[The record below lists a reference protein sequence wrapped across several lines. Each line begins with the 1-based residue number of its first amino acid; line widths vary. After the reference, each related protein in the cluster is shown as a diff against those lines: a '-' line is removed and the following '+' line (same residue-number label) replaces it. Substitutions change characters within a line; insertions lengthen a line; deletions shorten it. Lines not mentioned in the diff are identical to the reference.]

1 MIDVTS
7 VQQTNPTTAATV
19 KGPNQTLDQDQFLK
33 LLLAQLKHQDPLN
46 PVDNTQFIAQLAQ
59 FSQLEQT
66 KQMSSALNK
75 FVTQQNV
82 ANNSSLVGL
91 VGRRVSALGSSIAL
105 SSGTAAPLSYS
116 LAGEASA
123 VTVQVATATGIPV
136 RTFQLTG
143 QPAGTQTI
151 MWDGKDQSGN
161 QLPTGAYAFTV
172 NATVGKDQ
180 PVSATTLQ
188 TGQVTAVTFADG
200 TPKIVLSSGQAVTP
214 SQILE
219 VR

>member
-1 MIDVTS
+1 MIDATS
-7 VQQTNPTTAATV
+7 VQQTSSTTAATV
-19 KGPNQTLDQDQFLK
+19 KGPNQTLGQDQFLK

-46 PVDNTQFIAQLAQ
+46 PVDNAQFIAQLAQ
-59 FSQLEQT
+59 FSQLEGV
-66 KQMSSALNK
+66 KQMSGALTK
-75 FVTQQNV
+75 FVDQQNV

-91 VGRRVSALGSSIAL
+91 VGRKVSALGSSVAL

-116 LAGEASA
+116 LAGDASV

-136 RTFQLTG
+136 RTFELKG
-143 QPAGTQTI
+143 QPAGMQTI
-151 MWDGKDQSGN
+151 LWDGKDQNGN
-161 QLPTGAYAFTV
+161 TVPTGAYAFTV
-172 NATVGKDQ
+172 KAVVGKDQ

-188 TGQVTAVTFADG
+188 TGQVAAVTFADG

>member
-7 VQQTNPTTAATV
+7 VQQATPTSAATV

-66 KQMSSALNK
+66 KQMSSALSK

-82 ANNSSLVGL
+82 SNNSSLVGL
-91 VGRRVSALGSSIAL
+91 VGRRVSAAGSSVAL
-105 SSGTAAPLSYS
+105 TPGTSAPLSYS

-123 VTVQVATATGIPV
+123 VTVQVSTAAGLPV
-136 RTFQLTG
+136 RAFELKG
-143 QPAGTQTI
+143 QPAGPQTI
-151 MWDGKDQSGN
+151 AWDGKDQNGN
-161 QLPTGAYAFTV
+161 TLPAGTYAFAV
-172 NATVGKDQ
+172 KATTGKDT
-180 PVSATTLQ
+180 PVAATTLQ

-200 TPKIVLSSGQAVTP
+200 IPKIVLNNGQSVAP